1 MKWQSGPRNTS
12 VNRIQTLLLFL
23 LIICNVFPYSYSIQ
37 FYMNAG
43 TKRCLSEE
51 ITSNTKV
58 FGECLVV
65 GAEGS
70 MSVDL
75 LIRGPQGETIVQ
87 QKNIDKQS
95 FSFTTPQ
102 HVLTGDSSLSSNDIH
117 WPPASYHFCFET
129 SPLRPPQGS
138 PVPRRK
144 VILNVQ
150 TDFVASDYTDIAKV
164 QHLNSLEA
172 ALRRTEEQFGQIVVE
187 LENVRSREAHMKE
200 TNENTNSRVVWYSV
214 VSIMMMTAAGAYL
227 VYYLRNFFRQKK
239 LI

>member
-1 MKWQSGPRNTS
+1 MCRRSSG
-12 VNRIQTLLLFL
+12 VWTLLLYIF
-23 LIICNVFPYSYSIQ
+23 IICSFWECSCSIQ
-37 FYMNAG
+37 FYMSAG

-75 LIRGPQGETIVQ
+75 VIRGPQGETIVQ
-87 QKNIDKQS
+87 HKNVDKQS

-102 HVLTGDSSLSSNDIH
+102 HVLSEDAGFASNDIH

-129 SPLRPPQGS
+129 TPLRPPPGS
-138 PVPRRK
+138 PPPKRK
-144 VILNVQ
+144 IILNIQ
-150 TDFVASDYTDIAKV
+150 TDFVSSGYTDIAKV

-172 ALRRTEEQFGQIVVE
+172 ALRRMEEQFGQIVVE
-187 LENVRSREAHMKE
+187 LENVRTREAHMKE
-200 TNENTNSRVVWYSV
+200 TNENTNSRVVWYSIL
-214 VSIMMMTAAGAYL
+214 SITMMTAAGAYL

>member
-1 MKWQSGPRNTS
+1 M
-12 VNRIQTLLLFL
+12 
-23 LIICNVFPYSYSIQ
+23 
-37 FYMNAG
+37 
-43 TKRCLSEE
+43 
-51 ITSNTKV
+51 
-58 FGECLVV
+58 
-65 GAEGS
+65 
-70 MSVDL
+70 
-75 LIRGPQGETIVQ
+75 Q

-102 HVLTGDSSLSSNDIH
+102 HVLTGDSSLASNDIH
-117 WPPASYHFCFET
+117 WPPASYHFCFEA

-172 ALRRTEEQFGQIVVE
+172 ALRRMEEQFGQIVVE